1 MAFNSSKIVKV
12 IATSGVFAYSLF
24 NLFYNLDAES
34 FYTDEVTYSLS
45 GMEYLQGNFT
55 RNPEHPFLGKYL
67 IGVSLRALGKSDF
80 NARLPCALLGF
91 LTGIVLCFFVKE
103 LINFGRPRFVAAD
116 GPVRSRPQGRP
127 QRGAQRDSQQAA
139 TIQCDPSNFYISL
152 IAVALW
158 STSTLVLWVSRR
170 AILDAFLVF
179 FFTLS
184 LFMFW
189 RFFRTEEAK
198 YALGGGISVG
208 LALSCKLTAAVIV
221 PILLAYVGIGE
232 RRIPKPASLGKLA
245 LALLIALLILFA
257 SYAPVRGDL
266 SDVFRVMGEHW
277 SIEQKTGHRAIIG
290 GVMYDKQPWW
300 TYLYW
305 YWQGYIPYWRPY
317 PLGLLLLLGAGFCFA
332 LVRREKSDL
341 FLVSAFLLPFA
352 YLSFYLSFKMY
363 RYAAVFEPPLIIMA
377 CSFVSWA
384 GSHLRQRRTYLRLAA
399 AFLLILILLHPMAIT
414 AWRTLCQEETE
425 YKAVARFLGPRLG
438 EGDTVFVWGY
448 TDVMEW
454 YLGSKVEIV
463 GGYTTG
469 HLKGNYDADYLI
481 VSPNMSS
488 RWPDDPLIGF
498 LEANRMA
505 YEEHAIGGLK
515 LYVRLAS
522 TRGKPNREDH
532 YIMKPEAIAETNFP
546 AFQPAW
552 GWKSLCYK
560 LKWAK
565 AHSQESAFQPT

>member
-1 MAFNSSKIVKV
+1 MAFNSSKVVKA
-12 IATSGVFAYSLF
+12 IAISGVFAYSFF
-24 NLFYNLDAES
+24 NFFYNLDAES
-34 FYTDEVTYSLS
+34 FYTDEVIYSLS
-45 GMEYLQGNFT
+45 GMEYLQGNFA
-55 RNPEHPFLGKYL
+55 RNLEHPFLGKYL
-67 IGVSLRALGKSDF
+67 MGVSLRALGKSDF
-80 NARLPCALLGF
+80 NARLPCALFGF

-103 LINFGRPRFVAAD
+103 LINFGRSPFVAA
-116 GPVRSRPQGRP
+116 GGQGRPQGRP

-179 FFTLS
+179 FSTLS

-189 RFFRTEEAK
+189 RFFRTDEVK
-198 YALGGGISVG
+198 YALGGGISLG
-208 LALSCKLTAAVIV
+208 LALCCKLMAAIIV
-221 PILLAYVGIGE
+221 PILLAYVSIGE
-232 RRIPKPASLGKLA
+232 RRIPKPATLGKLA
-245 LALLIALLILFA
+245 LALLIALLVLFA

-277 SIEQKTGHRAIIG
+277 SVEQRQGHRAIVG
-290 GVMYDKQPWW
+290 GVIYDKQPWW

-305 YWQGYIPYWRPY
+305 YWQGYIPDWRPY
-317 PLGLLLLLGAGFCFA
+317 PLELLLLYGAGLCFA
-332 LVRREKSDL
+332 VVRREKSDL
-341 FLVSAFLLPFA
+341 FLLSAFLLPFA

-377 CSFVSWA
+377 CSFVSSA
-384 GSHLRQRRTYLRLAA
+384 ISYLRRRREYLRLAA
-399 AFLLILILLHPMAIT
+399 ASLLILILLRPMALT
-414 AWRTLCQEETE
+414 AWRTFYQEETE
-425 YKAVARFLGPRLG
+425 YKAVARLLEPRLR
-438 EGDTVFVWGY
+438 EGDTIFVWGY
-448 TDVMEW
+448 TDVVEW
-454 YLGSKVEIV
+454 YLGSKVKIV
-463 GGYTTG
+463 GGFTTG

-515 LYVRLAS
+515 LYVKLAS
-522 TRGKPNREDH
+522 GGNRIGKC
-532 YIMKPEAIAETNFP
+532 F
-546 AFQPAW
+546 
-552 GWKSLCYK
+552 
-560 LKWAK
+560 
-565 AHSQESAFQPT
+565 